1 MGGRLRHGPKH
12 RPCSQREANSLSRIS
27 REPSASEPEHLWIVI
42 GWLLLDDFD
51 TETFEIHV
59 KLKVALKY
67 LLMQPRVLFAL
78 HGYCVVIFKAA
89 QSVLPRAGVLCVF
102 LGEEIK

>member
-12 RPCSQREANSLSRIS
+12 GPCSQGEANSLS

-42 GWLLLDDFD
+42 GWVLLDDFD
-51 TETFEIHV
+51 AETFKMHV

-67 LLMQPRVLFAL
+67 LLMQPHVLFTL
-78 HGYCVVIFKAA
+78 HSYCVVTFKAA
-89 QSVLPRAGVLCVF
+89 QSGASQSWSAACFPWG
-102 LGEEIK
+102 GD